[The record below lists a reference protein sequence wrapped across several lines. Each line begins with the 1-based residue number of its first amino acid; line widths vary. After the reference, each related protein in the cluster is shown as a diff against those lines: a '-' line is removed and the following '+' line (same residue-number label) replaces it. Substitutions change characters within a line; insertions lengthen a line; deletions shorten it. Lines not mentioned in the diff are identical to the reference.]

1 MVARLM
7 VPVAIMLGLVC
18 LLGLIGHGTRDRVQ
32 KARDAANA
40 GQTVRINL
48 IEVRS
53 ISRSLQRDALNLL
66 LERDPRALAIIH
78 GKFAKRSIQ
87 MRTQLAQLVR
97 NPIAGLS
104 ARSPYIASQ
113 IIVLR
118 QLAIMADNAT
128 RNRQD
133 RAWTVFRDDV
143 RPNERMASKI
153 ADTLIASQEVE
164 VERLFRNAHDLER
177 QEVAISVAAGII
189 LFALSAYGTVVIVQ
203 RTIVR
208 PLLDIEHTLAVI
220 AGGNAE
226 GRTPHA
232 ERTDEIGRMSRAIE
246 VFRASVVERGRLEA
260 DNSRQ
265 RLAEVQRERQIE
277 DARRTA
283 QTAEAERDRIVR
295 QAATTL
301 EGEIANVLAELR
313 GAAGQLST
321 TSGELEDH
329 STDATRELD
338 SVGVAVRRAIDGAT
352 DIAAATNQFMGAIS
366 QSSQSTRLSADL
378 SAEAA
383 DCAARL
389 AQDMT
394 DVQNDARAIGA
405 IVGVIRTI
413 AARTKLLALN
423 AAMEAARVGEAG
435 KGFAVVAD
443 AVKSL
448 AAQTADATGEIA
460 EQIAGMQ
467 RGTGA
472 AYAGLLH
479 IRAMVED
486 MARGTDDLASSI
498 GEQAQSGQ
506 VISRNVDGTAT
517 DLDLIGR
524 LVTHVSVATQ
534 STTGMAAKV
543 RMDSRLVEDGAS
555 SIDAALLRFFETLH
569 AT

>member
-32 KARDAANA
+32 TARDAANA
-40 GQTVRINL
+40 GQTFRINL

-118 QLAIMADNAT
+118 QLAIMADEAT
-128 RNRQD
+128 KSRQD
-133 RAWTVFRDDV
+133 RAWKVFRDDV

-189 LFALSAYGTVVIVQ
+189 LFALAAYGTVVIVQ

-246 VFRASVVERGRLEA
+246 VFRASVVERGRLGA
-260 DNSRQ
+260 DNGRQ

-277 DARRTA
+277 DARRA
-283 QTAEAERDRIVR
+283 ARTAEAERDRIVR

-313 GAAGQLST
+313 GAAGQLSR

-352 DIAAATNQFMGAIS
+352 DIAAATNQFMGAIR

-378 SAEAA
+378 GAEAA

-472 AYAGLLH
+472 AYAGVLH

-486 MARGTDDLASSI
+486 MAHGTDDLASSI

>member
-18 LLGLIGHGTRDRVQ
+18 LLGLIGHCTRERVQ
-32 KARDAANA
+32 TARDAANA
-40 GQTVRINL
+40 GQNVRINL

-113 IIVLR
+113 TIVLR
-118 QLAIMADNAT
+118 QLAIMADDAT
-128 RNRQD
+128 KTRQD
-133 RAWTVFRDDV
+133 RAWTVFRDAV

-177 QEVAISVAAGII
+177 QEVAVSVAAGII
-189 LFALSAYGTVVIVQ
+189 LFALAAYGTVVIVQ

-329 STDATRELD
+329 STDATRELG

-448 AAQTADATGEIA
+448 AAQTAEATGEIA

-524 LVTHVSVATQ
+524 LVTHVSAATQ

-543 RMDSRLVEDGAS
+543 RKDSRLVEDGAS

>member
-32 KARDAANA
+32 TARDAANA
-40 GQTVRINL
+40 GQTFRINL

-104 ARSPYIASQ
+104 ARSPYLASQ

-118 QLAIMADNAT
+118 QLAIMADEAT
-128 RNRQD
+128 KSRQD
-133 RAWTVFRDDV
+133 RAWKVFRDDV

-189 LFALSAYGTVVIVQ
+189 LFALAAYGTVVIVQ

-246 VFRASVVERGRLEA
+246 VFRASVVERGRLGA
-260 DNSRQ
+260 DNGRQ

-277 DARRTA
+277 DARRA
-283 QTAEAERDRIVR
+283 ARTAEAERDRIVR

-313 GAAGQLST
+313 GAAGQLSR

-352 DIAAATNQFMGAIS
+352 DIAAATNQFMGAIR

-378 SAEAA
+378 GAEAA

>member
-32 KARDAANA
+32 AARDAANA

-153 ADTLIASQEVE
+153 ADTLIASQEDE

-260 DNSRQ
+260 DNGRQ

-313 GAAGQLST
+313 GAAGQSST

-329 STDATRELD
+329 STDATRELG

-448 AAQTADATGEIA
+448 AAQTSEATGEIA

-543 RMDSRLVEDGAS
+543 RMDSRLVENGAS